1 MSRTKRLAYSDADK
15 NQTMTNDNTRSKAN
29 AVFFS
34 AIMVISMVA
43 VGFAAAPAAAAV
55 NSGSVDFN
63 DQTLDGSTVEVDY
76 SGFSSDS
83 GDSAVIA
90 VTYENSDGDAVLAG
104 VSDTGSSASSGTATV
119 TISDAGGFPGQHT
132 AHLFD
137 SDDVPGVSAGGVVST
152 TGFDTDTAQVADS
165 ERSSGSN
172 LVADGNVVYQGED
185 DVVFVGNATQ
195 GTIQHSELSGT
206 SGNREGTPLQD
217 PIPEDEETGTYDLN
231 GPTDGDGGFSTTVI
245 SPRITTAEVQLTDT
259 GGDISEVGPDSA
271 GQLKV
276 FAEWNFGNAEGLAI
290 TVEDPSGADI
300 TNEVLVDGSDE
311 SGSTD
316 VLQYGENES
325 DAEDASVGLDLA
337 GEDAGEYTVIFEGN
351 DEIDQ
356 VVEEYTVTLTNEDD
370 LSIDV
375 AEDSVTQGSNVDYTV
390 SGGTDG
396 QVRLV
401 AIEEND
407 FADGVTDTQAG
418 NIFRNVEDVSDTGY
432 NSSGEY
438 AWALVEIDGTT
449 AVGSIETKFLDTSDA
464 TVEVYSNDS
473 EVSSLNSDFLEDDVD
488 LEVTEGSLSL
498 DSPSDDYIIGSEVD
512 VNGTAEAAD
521 EVRVY
526 ALNNNNWEIVQI
538 NGQNQI
544 DVDSD
549 DTFEVEDVTLS
560 QGNGGGNDILAFE
573 GRYQIG
579 VIDADDA
586 RNIEIDTGSNSEI
599 NTSAWTSNDG
609 TRSSINV
616 ESGGLTAQFG
626 TIDGQFAIEDSSM
639 TVNGTAEGQSDVL
652 VAFVDER
659 GNTDVT
665 VVSVDNDGTF
675 DEEDVSVDLSQGA
688 ASGHVI
694 SLGRDDTVGDGDLPG
709 VGGFGGASDP
719 TISDLESFIDEL
731 EGESLTGN
739 QVRDRI
745 VAQTTEADA
754 TDDLMISTTFRVTEA
769 SVSVDSVYPEGA
781 QADGINP
788 VAVGET
794 MVVEGSTNLQPDDN
808 SVVLNVLNQNDN
820 SVESVSVE
828 EWGNDGQFTLT
839 VDTSGLETGT
849 YVLEADSG
857 DTTDTTDV
865 ELVEERQTDDGA
877 SDGDDGGDG
886 DDGASDGDDGGDGD
900 DGASDGDDGG
910 DGDDGASD
918 GDDGGDGD
926 DGASDGDDGGDGSDG
941 SDGGDESTE
950 DGTPGFGALVAL
962 VALIAAALLA
972 TRRNN

>member
-1 MSRTKRLAYSDADK
+1 
-15 NQTMTNDNTRSKAN
+15 MTNDNTRSKAN

-55 NSGSVDFN
+55 NDGSVTFE
-63 DQTLDGSTVEVDY
+63 DQTLDDGTVEVDY

-83 GDSAVIA
+83 GDNAVIA

-104 VSDTGSSASSGTATV
+104 VSDTGSTDSSGTATV
-119 TISDAGGFPGQHT
+119 EIETDGYPGVHT

-137 SDDVPGVSAGGVVST
+137 SADVPDANVGETVSASSVTSEAYV
-152 TGFDTDTAQVADS
+152 TG
-165 ERSSGSN
+165 ERVPTNNRAGDGSI
-172 LVADGNVVYQGED
+172 VFQGED
-185 DVVFVGNATQ
+185 DVVFAGNATE
-195 GTIQHSELSGT
+195 GTISHSELSGT

-231 GPTDGDGGFSTTVI
+231 GPDEGDGGFSTTVI
-245 SPRITTAEVQLTDT
+245 SPDITTAEVQLS
-259 GGDISEVGPDSA
+259 GGSDVSQVGPDSA
-271 GQLKV
+271 SSLKV

-300 TNEVLVDGSDE
+300 TDEVLTGD
-311 SGSTD
+311 D
-316 VLQYGENES
+316 VLQYGEGDETG
-325 DAEDASVGLDLA
+325 DAASVGLNLQN
-337 GEDAGEYTVIFEGN
+337 EDAGEYTVIFEGN

-356 VVEEYTVTLTNEDD
+356 DSVIEEYTIELTTEDE

-390 SGGTDG
+390 SGGTDS
-396 QVRLV
+396 QFRLV
-401 AIEEND
+401 TIDESD
-407 FADGVTDTQAG
+407 FADGVSDNQSDD
-418 NIFRNVEDVSDTGY
+418 IFRNVDDVSDTGY

-449 AVGSIETKFLDTSDA
+449 AVGSIETQFLDTGDA
-464 TVEVYSNDS
+464 TVEVYSYKNEVLSLDS
-473 EVSSLNSDFLEDDVD
+473 DDLEDDVD
-488 LEVTEGSLSL
+488 LEVTEGELTL
-498 DSPSDDYIIGSEVD
+498 DSPTDEYTIGSEVD

-521 EVRVY
+521 EVRLY
-526 ALNNNNWEIVQI
+526 ALNNNNWELVEVNDQTS
-538 NGQNQI
+538 I

-549 DTFEVEDVTLS
+549 DTFEIEDVTLS
-560 QGNGGGNDILAFE
+560 NGDSGGNDILSFE
-573 GRYQIG
+573 GQYQIG
-579 VIDADDA
+579 VIDASDA
-586 RNIEIDTGSNSEI
+586 KNIEMDNGEI
-599 NTSAWTSNDG
+599 NTSSWTSNDG
-609 TRSSINV
+609 TRATISV

-626 TIDGQFAIEDSSM
+626 TIDGQFATGDNTM
-639 TVNGTAEGQSDVL
+639 TVNGTAEGQSNVV
-652 VAFVDER
+652 VAFVGER
-659 GNTDVT
+659 GDVDVT
-665 VVSVDNDGTF
+665 EVSVDNDGTF

-694 SLGRDDTVGDGDLPG
+694 SLGRDGTVGDGDLPN
-709 VGGFGGASDP
+709 ASGD
-719 TISDLESFIDEL
+719 TVAIDEL
-731 EGESLTGN
+731 SSFIEGLEDQSLTGN

-745 VAQTTEADA
+745 VSQTTEADA

-769 SVSVDSVYPEGA
+769 SVSLDSVYPEGA

-788 VAVGET
+788 VAAGET
-794 MVVEGSTNLQPDDN
+794 MVVEGTTNLQPDDN
-808 SVVLNVLNQNDN
+808 SIVLNVLNQNDN
-820 SVESVSVE
+820 SVESASVD

-839 VDTSGLETGT
+839 IDTSDLETGSYT
-849 YVLEADSG
+849 LEADSG
-857 DTTDTTDV
+857 DTTDSTDV
-865 ELVEERQTDDGA
+865 EIVEERQTDDGA

-900 DGASDGDDGG
+900 DGASDGG